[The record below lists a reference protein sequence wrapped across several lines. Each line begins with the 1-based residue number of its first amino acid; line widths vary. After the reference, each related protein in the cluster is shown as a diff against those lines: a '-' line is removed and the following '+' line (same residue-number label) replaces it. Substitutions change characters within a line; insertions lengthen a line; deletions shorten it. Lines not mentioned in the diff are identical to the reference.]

1 MWLIRAI
8 FIAVI
13 VIALVAFAFY
23 NISPTQTVDVNLI
36 LGGWQYTNVPLI
48 TVVFW
53 AFVAGVAVSLVLF
66 VSVFVK
72 QSVENRSARKR
83 IRALEHEVTVLRN
96 RPIEESADLL
106 KDSEVREGQTPSP
119 FTEN

>member
-1 MWLIRAI
+1 MWVIRAV

-13 VIALVAFAFY
+13 VIALVAFAYF
-23 NISPTQTVDVNLI
+23 NINPAQKVDVDLI
-36 LGGWQYTNVPLI
+36 KWKYVEVPLI

-53 AFVAGVAVSLVLF
+53 AFVAGVVVSLALF

-83 IRALEHEVTVLRN
+83 IRSLEHEVTILRN
-96 RPIEESADLL
+96 RPIEESAELI
-106 KDSEVREGQTPSP
+106 KDSEKRDGKMPLP
-119 FTEN
+119 FSES